1 MFDTVLLRPIL
12 SAFNV
17 NVIPLCFLSFLTRIC
32 NILHPHTETQPSRT
46 SLDYM
51 ISFF

>member
-17 NVIPLCFLSFLTRIC
+17 NVIPLCFLSFLQEYVIFCIHTLKH
-32 NILHPHTETQPSRT
+32 NPLALH
-46 SLDYM
+46 
-51 ISFF
+51 